1 MVEVVTRVGHP
12 GVRAGDLEPGLCPV
26 VGAFLLA
33 GQVSLPALE
42 PCLRAAQELRKNL
55 DAKNYEGVA
64 TNAAT
69 LKTLFANTQSFWE
82 ARKMEDAVGFAKGGA
97 KAATDLEAAAK
108 ARNDEAVA
116 SQGKTLLATCKTCH
130 DAHRERLPDGTSEIK

>member
-1 MVEVVTRVGHP
+1 MRGRSRWLALLGAVSVFGLTVF
-12 GVRAGDLEPGLCPV
+12 AGEKPPESYV
-26 VGAFLLA
+26 KNMKETNA
-33 GQVSLPALE
+33 
-42 PCLRAAQELRKNL
+42 AAQELRKNL